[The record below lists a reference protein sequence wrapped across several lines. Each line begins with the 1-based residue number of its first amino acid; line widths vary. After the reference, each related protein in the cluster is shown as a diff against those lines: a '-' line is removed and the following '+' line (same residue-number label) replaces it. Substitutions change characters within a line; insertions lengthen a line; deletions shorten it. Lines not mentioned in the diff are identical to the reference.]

1 MTPKDYLG
9 NIPKVGDIIA
19 VIHNTSTR
27 HSELTRA
34 SVTGFKETPKQI
46 KMFIKPIDT
55 KYLYRNYLIL
65 LDNQNNNQ
73 FIIIN
78 IY

>member
-1 MTPKDYLG
+1 MTPRDYLG

-19 VIHNTSTR
+19 VILNTSTR
-27 HSELTRA
+27 YSVLTKA
-34 SVTGFKETPKQI
+34 QVTEFKESPKQI

-65 LDNQNNNQ
+65 LDNKNSNQ
-73 FIIIN
+73 FIITK
-78 IY
+78 

>member
-1 MTPKDYLG
+1 MTPRDYLG

-19 VIHNTSTR
+19 VILNTSTR
-27 HSELTRA
+27 HSVLARA
-34 SVTGFKETPKQI
+34 SVTGFKETQKQI

-65 LDNQNNNQ
+65 LDNKNSNQ
-73 FIIIN
+73 FIITK
-78 IY
+78 

>member
-9 NIPKVGDIIA
+9 NIPKAGDIIA

-65 LDNQNNNQ
+65 LDNKNSNQ
-73 FIIIN
+73 FIITK
-78 IY
+78 